1 VIGFITG
8 TGLYQLP
15 GLLTPEASALDT
27 PYGKVEVTV
36 GTWHGQRV
44 AFVRRHGADHT
55 VAPSRINYR
64 ANIWALGDL
73 GVRELYT
80 AAVVGSLRPDYGPG
94 SLVLLDQFIDLT
106 KGRRADTFFDGEDD
120 LRHVDVTYPYSES
133 LRGVILSIARD
144 AGVEIAPT
152 GTYACF
158 EGPRFESAAE
168 AAMARTL
175 GGDVVGMTAYPEVV
189 LARELGMEVCTVAL
203 VSNYAPGTVGNTVS
217 IQEVVAEAD
226 AASSRLFVLLGRA
239 VEAAGGSRPG
249 G

>member
-8 TGLYQLP
+8 TGLYELP
-15 GLLTPEASALDT
+15 GLLAPETRPLET
-27 PYGKVEVTV
+27 PYGGVEVTV
-36 GTWHGQRV
+36 GTWHERPV
-44 AFVRRHGADHT
+44 AFVPRHGPHHT

-80 AAVVGSLRPDYGPG
+80 AAVVGSLRPEFGPG
-94 SLVLLDQFIDLT
+94 HLILLDQFIDLT
-106 KGRRADTFFDGEDD
+106 KGRRADTFFDGEGD
-120 LRHVDVTYPYSES
+120 LRHVDVTYPYSER
-133 LRGVILSIARD
+133 LRNLLLSIAQAAAID
-144 AGVEIAPT
+144 LAPT

-175 GGDVVGMTAYPEVV
+175 GADVVGMTAYPEVV
-189 LARELGMEVCTVAL
+189 LARELGMEVCTVAV

-217 IQEVVAEAD
+217 IEEVVAEAD
-226 AASSRLFVLLGRA
+226 AASGRLFALLGQA
-239 VEAAGGSRPG
+239 MEFAGDSRPG